1 MSLITAQ
8 LPVRLT
14 PLVGRESELNDIVQ
28 AVTRARLLTLTGP
41 GGTGKTRLALAAARS
56 ARESFPAGVCWV
68 ELAQIEDPGIVGQTL
83 ASRLGVPDT
92 PGQDPAEAVAEY
104 VGDHQ
109 VLVVLDNCEHLAG
122 ATASLTENL
131 LAACPALTVLAT
143 SREALGVEGEVNWQ
157 VPPLSLPKAGPGS
170 GLTASALAAS
180 DAVKLFEQRAQL
192 VRPSFKVT
200 DENAAQVAS
209 ICQRLDGLPL
219 AIELAA
225 ARMRILSS
233 AQLAERLD
241 DIFALLVGGARS
253 APPRHQALRA
263 TLDWSHDMLDAE
275 ERVAFRRLAIF
286 GGGFTIEAAER
297 VAAGGDLKPAS
308 MLELLTRLA
317 DKSLLRV
324 EHARGDSRY
333 HLLVTIRDYARD
345 RLAEAGE
352 ADTMRQAHLAYFTE
366 LAEAAAVVLAGG
378 GEAGGNGLELELDRL
393 DTELPNLRKAF
404 ESATESGDAEAALR
418 IAGPLDRYAYLR
430 GRYHEIRQWMDVAVT
445 SYPDAPAGLRAK
457 ALLGSGRLALLQCD
471 YAPAV
476 RRLEAAL
483 RLYREL
489 DDPRGIAS
497 ALQVLGSVAREQGRY
512 ARAVE
517 LHAESLSVAEAA
529 GDRWAVASA
538 HSYLAFVS
546 WLQRDFAQATAEAS
560 TALAMFRELGDVEG
574 AAWSLIS
581 LGTVAR
587 YQGEAERAAALLAE
601 SRALSEGI
609 GFREGIA
616 WCCEQLGLLA
626 AVDGDPAAITLLRRS
641 LELHSELRD
650 RWRMSSVLED
660 LAAIALVLDQAPA
673 AARLLGAAEA
683 LREAIGTVIAPCERP
698 QHVQTAAGV
707 RAALREEAFAAARQQ
722 GLLATMDELTGYLP
736 SAEDA
741 APATAEPSLPESA
754 QDRSEQTREEQIP
767 GQPDAASTHAG
778 VGHAG
783 GGHPG
788 AEHAGGGHAGAEQVA
803 SEHGTARPRAAARAR
818 ATQATGRSA
827 ADGPLRV
834 RALGGAVV
842 EFGDAALTA
851 ADWGYAKPREL
862 MFLLVS
868 SPPMTKDQIA
878 AALWP
883 DLSRQQLGNALHTAL
898 RELRR
903 AVGDP
908 GWVVYANGHYRFD
921 RVRQHECDVTEFED
935 ALLAARR
942 ARPAEAALPHLQR
955 AVGVY
960 GGDFLDGMSAGE
972 WALVRRDELRRAFES
987 ALLATG
993 RLQTAAGR
1001 HQAAVTVFRRAV
1013 AHEPLNETAHRE
1025 LMNSWARLGET
1036 ARAVRHYEEL
1046 TELLRGQVGVPPA
1059 PETTALYRRLSTGAE
1074 HRAEHRG
1081 WRPRPSPGV
1090 SPRAPG
1096 SVLPPSLHGR
1106 PKDRLRR

>member
-1 MSLITAQ
+1 MPLFKAQ

-14 PLVGRESELNDIVQ
+14 PLVGRESELDDVVQ
-28 AVTRARLLTLTGP
+28 AVARSRLVTLTGP
-41 GGTGKTRLALAAARS
+41 GGAGKSRLALAAAR
-56 ARESFPAGVCWV
+56 AAQACFPGGVGWV
-68 ELAQIEDPGIVGQTL
+68 ELAPVEDPALAGQAIAT
-83 ASRLGVPDT
+83 RLDVPDT
-92 PGQDPAEAVAEY
+92 PGQDATEAVAEH
-104 VGDHQ
+104 VADHR
-109 VLVVLDNCEHLAG
+109 LLIVLDNCEHLAEAAAG
-122 ATASLTENL
+122 LTEYL
-131 LAACPALTVLAT
+131 LAACPNLAVLAT
-143 SREALGVEGEVNWQ
+143 SREALGVEGELSWQ
-157 VPPLSLPKAGPGS
+157 VPPLSLPPAEPVPS
-170 GLTASALAAS
+170 AAALAKS

-192 VRPSFKVT
+192 VRPSFRVT
-200 DENAAQVAS
+200 DDNAAAVLT

-233 AQLAERLD
+233 AQLAGRLD
-241 DIFALLVGGARS
+241 DIFAVLVGGARS

-263 TLDWSHDMLDAE
+263 TLDWSHDLLGDD
-275 ERVAFRRLAIF
+275 ERAVFRRLAAF
-286 GGGFTIEAAER
+286 SGGFTLAAAEQ
-297 VAAGGDLKPAS
+297 VSAGGDIRPDA

-324 EHARGDSRY
+324 EHARGGTRY
-333 HLLVTIRDYARD
+333 HLLGTIQDYAAE
-345 RLAEAGE
+345 RLTEAGE
-352 ADTMRQAHLAYFTE
+352 ADQVRQAHLEYVTGLVE
-366 LAEAAAVVLAGG
+366 RAAAGIEQVEEQAGP
-378 GEAGGNGLELELDRL
+378 LELELDQL
-393 DTELPNLRKAF
+393 DTELPNVRRAF
-404 ESATESGDAEAALR
+404 EHAQGRGDPEAALR
-418 IAGPLDRYAYLR
+418 IAAPLDRYAYLR
-430 GRYHEIRQWMDVAVT
+430 GRYHQVRQWMDEAVAAG
-445 SYPDAPAGLRAK
+445 PDAPAALRAK

-517 LHAESLSVAEAA
+517 LHAESLAVAEAA

-546 WLQRDFAQATAEAS
+546 WLQRDFDRANAEAG
-560 TALAMFRELGDVEG
+560 TALAMFRQLGDVEG

-581 LGTVAR
+581 LGTAAR
-587 YQGEAERAAALLAE
+587 YQGEVERAGALLAE
-601 SRALSEGI
+601 SRTLAEGI

-660 LAAIALVLDQAPA
+660 LAAIALVLGRAPA

-683 LREAIGTVIAPCERP
+683 LRETIGTVIAPCERP

-707 RAALREEAFAAARQQ
+707 RAALGEEAFAAARQQ
-722 GLLATMDELTGYLP
+722 GLLATMDELTADLP
-736 SAEDA
+736 SADA
-741 APATAEPSLPESA
+741 IPAVPIPEPP
-754 QDRSEQTREEQIP
+754 P
-767 GQPDAASTHAG
+767 P
-778 VGHAG
+778 
-783 GGHPG
+783 P
-788 AEHAGGGHAGAEQVA
+788 
-803 SEHGTARPRAAARAR
+803 AAARPQPRNA
-818 ATQATGRSA
+818 GG
-827 ADGPLRV
+827 GPLRV

-1059 PETTALYRRLSTGAE
+1059 PETTALYRRLSTG
-1074 HRAEHRG
+1074 G
-1081 WRPRPSPGV
+1081 
-1090 SPRAPG
+1090 
-1096 SVLPPSLHGR
+1096 
-1106 PKDRLRR
+1106 